1 MSENSQQIKGSD
13 PPPPP
18 SKPSWVSKIW
28 ITKSWEAL
36 MGSKNREPAKTTWP
50 ELVGTPAGEA
60 ERKVKEEMKGAR
72 IVVVPPDTFV
82 NADYR
87 TDRVRLYVDDA
98 GNVVRPP
105 RIG

>member
-18 SKPSWVSKIW
+18 IPVDLG
-28 ITKSWEAL
+28 WEAL
-36 MGSKNREPAKTTWP
+36 MGSKNREPAKKTWP

-60 ERKVKEEMKGAR
+60 ERKVKEEMEGAN
-72 IVVVPPDTFV
+72 IFVVPADAFV
-82 NADYR
+82 TADYR
-87 TDRVRLYVDDA
+87 TDRVRLYVDGA